1 MDVYSRYVF
10 IQALRTKTGEE
21 VFDKLRFMFQQS
33 GIPKNINFDKSIA
46 AKVEK
51 VANNLCKVS

>member
-21 VFDKLRFMFQQS
+21 VFDKL
-33 GIPKNINFDKSIA
+33 
-46 AKVEK
+46 KVEGQVIVLK
-51 VANNLCKVS
+51 